1 MLEAARREEARE
13 TTGET
18 TGERSQKGEITM
30 MGLFGGFGWMGLFGM
45 TMMLL
50 FWVGVVVLAI
60 VVARALFAQ
69 PGQDAHQSAAELLA
83 RRYAAGEISEA
94 EYEQARQSLG

>member
-1 MLEAARREEARE
+1 
-13 TTGET
+13 
-18 TGERSQKGEITM
+18 M
-30 MGLFGGFGWMGLFGM
+30 MGFFGGFGWMGLLGM

-50 FWVGVVVLAI
+50 FWVAVVVLAV

-69 PGQDAHQSAAELLA
+69 PRQDAHQSAAELLT

-94 EYEQARQSLG
+94 EYEYARRSLG